1 MAQKYTLN
9 NAVSTKGSVRLK
21 LKRLEPA
28 IDLEKI
34 ANLQLEGLGKTPLDI
49 QNSKKLSLKKKSSE
63 LDNVELQFDGVGSA
77 ADGGSSSDSSPAPV
91 LYAQSGLVATDATNA
106 TASNASSSSTV
117 SSSLSEIPTAAWI
130 GLGLLGVAGVAVAV
144 SSSSNSS
151 NATTSSPP
159 PADTIS
165 PPPAD
170 TIAPQAQSVSANSE
184 TRKVTIVYGED
195 LNLNNL
201 PSNLAFSVTTGG
213 VENPVSNIEVIG
225 KNIILTLTNDF
236 TSGAILSI
244 SYADPTGAND
254 LNAIQDQSGNDA
266 SGLIYGVV
274 ADGYISG
281 AKIYIDANG
290 DNIAQESEYTGVT
303 TDSQG
308 KFFLPNSLPV
318 GALIAVGGINTDTGL
333 AQLTP
338 YLAPAGSMTINPFST
353 LLQAYI
359 KYSSGIGLDV
369 SVSQASIIIADSL
382 GIDLPSGMTLGSYNP
397 LAENQ
402 SSNLDDQI
410 LAAQVATLINLAA
423 DDSSTA
429 ALDILNRLAS
439 LIGQSI
445 DLSNSV
451 QLTTILTDI
460 VPSGEIATTV
470 DLISQSNRAI
480 AQSQDFFQITAIQNA
495 INDVTPANAPSIS
508 SSDSVNDGLNSIRVS
523 LNNTGAI
530 AGDVL
535 KLFNDGVILNSA
547 SAELLSADIARGYVD
562 FQLNL
567 VNGSHVI
574 AARIDSASSLSGV
587 VSTLFNINDVETSLA
602 VIASDSLSSNLSFE
616 YSEALTASL
625 FADLAYEHR
634 VQNSVDSFLQRTGWQ
649 ELGGNSELTVANAY
663 GIAAKRTSTNGTIDY
678 VISFEGSN
686 SPFQELADWTSA
698 NASEYGWSS
707 YYESLIPLVKQVID
721 DALFEERR
729 GKDVEIIITG
739 HSLGGA
745 AASVAYAD
753 LFLHPSINSGNV
765 WTEAG
770 APLSSTSRIYTGYSE
785 VDIAAIRS
793 LLLPN
798 IDTYTFGAPSFL
810 IEPTKLSGGEYA
822 SLAART
828 LATGLASSDWW
839 QAALNF
845 YQEAMNS
852 ITVNPSLLPNLT
864 GYANHV
870 FQFEHKNSS
879 TGTWDDPVANI
890 GTYDAGTNI
899 NIDLD
904 ASIYSRYKGGL
915 FNPIALH
922 SIEYYGESVARY
934 LEADTLTK
942 SGSQLLTSFTASG
955 NNDFILN
962 TSAVDALAGNDAFV
976 FSAAGTFAAEGDLG
990 DDSYAISAY
999 GVNLTLNGL
1008 GTDGADTVYFALPG
1022 LISTTTIGGAVKFT
1036 ITNGANTSSVTVNN
1050 WANHYVDQIAQIVE
1064 TADPWRI
1071 NYFDQALI
1079 GAAPTQLNGLH
1090 YTNHD
1095 GYGEPFVM
1103 AVPNGSNL
1111 GSKISLPTPIIAA
1124 VNGEVS
1130 FKVNGDFNPLL
1141 DTYVYTHGWTDNAR
1155 VDESGSIKAKLV
1167 YDAYVTKYGT
1177 GGGKTANI
1185 VMANWESLAASTRD
1199 PLESTGE
1206 PTYESSVTKQVGEVV
1221 ADALIKAGADINK
1234 TTLIGHSL
1242 GSFVVGSA
1250 ANEIVLRT
1258 GMKVK
1263 ELVAL
1268 DTAATNPFF
1277 PEYDIDARNGYDRS
1291 LLFGSGDAP
1300 YDFTDAIAT
1309 HTTSYTVI
1317 DSFGFSNSI
1326 GNMSGASG
1334 NNDRASTADSAY
1346 LIAYTSSDIGYFD
1359 FAPASPYHNGVVAAY
1374 ADLVT
1379 KGDLHPGLS
1388 NSALENKHF
1397 NDYGST
1403 SSTGAWDGV
1412 LAVNRPWLQE
1422 NVISYLPPKSIGW
1435 VSDVVNPTIY
1445 GSSENDVLFFDQF
1458 NTENR
1463 IGATLVGGLGN
1474 DFIGASTGSGVDHYR
1489 GDSGNDTFFFGFTK
1503 NQGTVLPYLDG
1514 SSFLNRGV
1522 DAYGIVE
1529 DFSLVDDT
1537 ITFGWASNLISISS
1551 GNDFSTG
1558 TFGGSKLSTLY
1569 GNGVAFSASNGD
1581 LVAYIKGID
1590 VTQAQ
1595 SEITAGSI
1603 RFNTLTNLDQD
1614 TFFNTPAP
1622 VIG

>member
-9 NAVSTKGSVRLK
+9 NAENTKGGVRLK
-21 LKRLEPA
+21 RKSLNQA
-28 IDLEKI
+28 IDAE
-34 ANLQLEGLGKTPLDI
+34 KTPLEI
-49 QNSKKLSLKKKSSE
+49 QHSKKLSLKKKSLE
-63 LDNVELQFDGVGSA
+63 LENVELQFDGVGST
-77 ADGGSSSDSSPAPV
+77 ADGSSSSDSLPAPV
-91 LYAQSGLVATDATNA
+91 LYAQSQIVATDAPKAADTS
-106 TASNASSSSTV
+106 ASNASSSSVTR
-117 SSSLSEIPTAAWI
+117 SSSSEISTATWI
-130 GLGLLGVAGVAVAV
+130 GLGLLGVAGVAVAA

-151 NATTSSPP
+151 NSTTSSPP
-159 PADTIS
+159 PPDTV
-165 PPPAD
+165 
-170 TIAPQAQSVSANSE
+170 APQAQSVSADSQ
-184 TRKVTIVYGED
+184 TRKVTIVYSE
-195 LNLNNL
+195 NLDASNL
-201 PSNLAFSVTTGG
+201 ASNLAFSVTTGG
-213 VENPVSNIEVIG
+213 VENPVTNTEVIG
-225 KNIILTLTNDF
+225 KNVILTLTNAF
-236 TSGAILSI
+236 ASGTILSV
-244 SYADPTGAND
+244 SYADPTSAND
-254 LNAIQDQSGNDA
+254 LNAIQDQQGNDA

-308 KFFLPNSLPV
+308 RFFLPNSLPV
-318 GALIAVGGINTDTGL
+318 GALIAVGGTNTDTGL

-359 KYSSGIGLDV
+359 NSSHGVDKTI
-369 SVSQASIIIADSL
+369 SQASILIANSL
-382 GIDLPSGMTLGSYNP
+382 GIDLPVGMTLGSYNP
-397 LAENQ
+397 LADNQ
-402 SSNLDDQI
+402 ASNLDDQI

-423 DDSSTA
+423 DDDSAA
-429 ALDILNRLAS
+429 ALVILNRLSS
-439 LIGQSI
+439 LIGQNV
-445 DLSNSV
+445 DLSNSG
-451 QLTTILTDI
+451 QLTTILTGI
-460 VPSGEIATTV
+460 VSSGEIAATV
-470 DLISQSNRAI
+470 DLISQSNQAI
-480 AQSQDFFQITAIQNA
+480 AQSKNFSQITAIQSA

-523 LNNTGAI
+523 LSNTGAI
-530 AGDVL
+530 AGDIL

-547 SAELLSADIARGYVD
+547 STELLGADIARGYVD
-562 FQLNL
+562 LQLNL
-567 VNGSHVI
+567 VNGSNAV
-574 AARIDSASSLSGV
+574 AARIDSASSALGQLS
-587 VSTLFNINDVETSLA
+587 SQFNINDTETPLA
-602 VIASDSLSSNLSFE
+602 VVGSNFLSSNLNFE

-625 FADLAYEHR
+625 FADLAYDHR
-634 VQNSVDSFLQRTGWQ
+634 VQNSVDAFLQRTGWQ
-649 ELGGNSELTVANAY
+649 ELGGNSELRVENAY
-663 GIAAKRTSTNGTIDY
+663 AIAAKRTSTNGTIDY

-686 SPFQELADWTSA
+686 SPFQELADWTNA
-698 NASEYGWSS
+698 NASEYGWSG
-707 YYESLIPLVKQVID
+707 YYESLIPLVQQVID
-721 DALFEERR
+721 DALVEKRLN
-729 GKDVEIIITG
+729 KDVEIIITG

-753 LFLHPSINSGNV
+753 LFLDPSINAGNV
-765 WTEAG
+765 WTEAD
-770 APLSSTSRIYTGYSE
+770 APLSSASRVYSGYSAG
-785 VDIAAIRS
+785 DIADIRS

-798 IDTYTFGAPSFL
+798 IDAYTFGAPSFL

-864 GYANHV
+864 NYANHV

-879 TGTWDDPVANI
+879 AGAWDDPVANI

-899 NIDLD
+899 NIDLA
-904 ASIYSRYKGGL
+904 ASIYGRYKGSL

-976 FSAAGTFAAEGDLG
+976 FSAAGTFTAEGDLG
-990 DDSYAISAY
+990 DDSYAISTY

-1022 LISTTTIGGAVKFT
+1022 LISATTIGNAVKFT
-1036 ITNGANTSSVTVNN
+1036 ITNGSDSSSVTVNN

-1064 TADPWRI
+1064 TTDPWRI
-1071 NYFDQALI
+1071 NYFDQDLI
-1079 GAAPTQLNGLH
+1079 GAAPTQLNGLR
-1090 YTNHD
+1090 YINQD

-1111 GSKISLPTPIIAA
+1111 GSVISLPTPLISA

-1141 DTYVYTHGWTDNAR
+1141 DTYVYAHGWTDNAR
-1155 VDESGSIKAKLV
+1155 VDETGSIKAKLV
-1167 YDAYVTKYGT
+1167 YDAYVAKYGT
-1177 GGGKTANI
+1177 DSGKTANI

-1199 PLESTGE
+1199 PVENTSE
-1206 PTYESSVTKQVGEVV
+1206 PTFESSVTKQVGEVV
-1221 ADALIKAGADINK
+1221 ADALLKAGADINK

-1317 DSFGFSNSI
+1317 DSFGFGNSI

-1334 NNDRASTADSAY
+1334 NNERASTADSAY
-1346 LIAYTSSDIGYFD
+1346 LVAYTSSDIGYFD
-1359 FAPASPYHNGVVAAY
+1359 LAPASPYHNGVVAAY

-1379 KGDLHPGLS
+1379 KGNLHPGLS
-1388 NSALENKHF
+1388 DSALENKHF
-1397 NDYGST
+1397 NDYGSI
-1403 SSTGAWDGV
+1403 STVGPWDGV
-1412 LAVNRPWLQE
+1412 LAVNRPWLE
-1422 NVISYLPPKSIGW
+1422 KNVISFLPPKSIGW

-1463 IGATLVGGLGN
+1463 VGATLVGGLGN
-1474 DFIGASTGSGVDHYR
+1474 DFIGASTGSGIDHYR
-1489 GDSGNDTFFFGFTK
+1489 GDLGNDTFFFGFTK

-1569 GNGVAFSASNGD
+1569 GDGVAFAASNGD
-1581 LVAYIKGID
+1581 LVAYIKGIN
-1590 VTQAQ
+1590 VAQAQ

-1603 RFNTLTNLDQD
+1603 VFSTLTNLDEA
-1614 TFFNTPAP
+1614 TFFNTSPS

>member
-1 MAQKYTLN
+1 MAQKYTPN
-9 NAVSTKGSVRLK
+9 HAGSTKGSVRLK
-21 LKRLEPA
+21 LKRLDPA
-28 IDLEKI
+28 MDLDGI
-34 ANLQLEGLGKTPLDI
+34 ANLQLAGLLKMPLDF
-49 QNSKKLSLKKKSSE
+49 QHAKKLSLKKKSLE
-63 LDNVELQFDGVGSA
+63 LENVELQFDAVGGT
-77 ADGGSSSDSSPAPV
+77 ADGSSGSESLPAPV
-91 LYAQSGLVATDATNA
+91 LYAQSGLVATDASNP
-106 TASNASSSSTV
+106 TASNASPSSVASG
-117 SSSLSEIPTAAWI
+117 SSREIPTAAWI

-144 SSSSNSS
+144 SSSSNSGG
-151 NATTSSPP
+151 ATTSSPP
-159 PADTIS
+159 PAATIF

-170 TIAPQAQSVSANSE
+170 TVAPQAQSISADSE

-195 LNLNNL
+195 LDSTNLA
-201 PSNLAFSVTTGG
+201 SNLAFSVTTGG
-213 VENPVSNIEVIG
+213 VENPVTNIEVIG
-225 KNIILTLTNDF
+225 KNVILTLTNAF
-236 TSGAILSI
+236 TGGAILSV
-244 SYADPTGAND
+244 SYADPTSAND
-254 LNAIQDQSGNDA
+254 LNAIQDQQGNDA

-303 TDSQG
+303 TDSEG
-308 KFFLPNSLPV
+308 RFFLPNSLPV

-333 AQLTP
+333 TQLTP

-359 KYSSGIGLDV
+359 NSSHGADKSI
-369 SVSQASIIIADSL
+369 SQASILIADSL

-397 LAENQ
+397 LAGNQ
-402 SSNLDDQI
+402 ASNLDDQI

-445 DLSNSV
+445 DLSNPG
-451 QLTTILTDI
+451 QLNTILAGI
-460 VPSGEIATTV
+460 VPSGEIAATV
-470 DLISQSNRAI
+470 NLISQSNQAI
-480 AQSQDFFQITAIQNA
+480 AQSQDFLQITAIQSA
-495 INDVTPANAPSIS
+495 IDDVTPANAPSIS
-508 SSDSVNDGLNSIRVS
+508 SSDGVNDGLNSIRVS
-523 LNNTGAI
+523 LTNTGAV

-535 KLFNDGVILNSA
+535 KLFNDGVTLNSA
-547 SAELLSADIARGYVD
+547 SLELLSADIARGYVD
-562 FQLNL
+562 VQLNL
-567 VNGSHVI
+567 DNGSNAVT
-574 AARIDSASSLSGV
+574 ARIDSASSPGLLS
-587 VSTLFNINDVETSLA
+587 TQLNINDTESPLA
-602 VIASDSLSSNLSFE
+602 VIASDSLSGNLSFE

-634 VQNSVDSFLQRTGWQ
+634 VQNSVDAFLQRTGWQ
-649 ELGGNSELTVANAY
+649 ELGGDSELRVANAY

-698 NASEYGWSS
+698 NASEYGWSG

-721 DALFEERR
+721 DALVEKRLN
-729 GKDVEIIITG
+729 KDVEIIITG

-753 LFLHPSINSGNV
+753 LFLDPSINAGNV
-765 WTEAG
+765 WTEAS
-770 APLSSTSRIYTGYSE
+770 APLSSISRIYSGYSAG
-785 VDIAAIRS
+785 DIADIRS

-828 LATGLASSDWW
+828 LVTGLASSDWW

-852 ITVNPSLLPNLT
+852 ITVNPALLPNLT

-899 NIDLD
+899 NIDLA
-904 ASIYSRYKGGL
+904 ASIYDRYKGSL

-942 SGSQLLTSFTASG
+942 SGTQLLTSFTATG

-976 FSAAGTFAAEGDLG
+976 FSTAGTFSAEGDLG
-990 DDSYAISAY
+990 DDSYAINAY
-999 GVNLTLNGL
+999 GVNLSLNGL
-1008 GTDGADTVYFALPG
+1008 GTHGADTLYFALPG
-1022 LISTTTIGGAVKFT
+1022 IISAASIGDAVKFT
-1036 ITNGANTSSVTVNN
+1036 ITNGADSSSVTVNN

-1064 TADPWRI
+1064 TTDPWRI
-1071 NYFDQALI
+1071 NYFDQDLI
-1079 GAAPTQLNGLH
+1079 GAAPTQLNGLR
-1090 YTNHD
+1090 YINHD

-1111 GSKISLPTPIIAA
+1111 GSKISLPTPAISA

-1141 DTYVYTHGWTDNAR
+1141 DTYVYAHGWTDNAR
-1155 VDESGSIKAKLV
+1155 VDETGSIKAKLV

-1177 GGGKTANI
+1177 GSSKTANI

-1199 PLESTGE
+1199 PLDSTSE
-1206 PTYESSVTKQVGEVV
+1206 PTFESSVTKQVGEVV
-1221 ADALIKAGADINK
+1221 ADALIQAGADINK

-1317 DSFGFSNSI
+1317 DSFGFGNSI

-1346 LIAYTSSDIGYFD
+1346 LVAYISSDIGYFD
-1359 FAPASPYHNGVVAAY
+1359 LAPASPYHNGVVAAY

-1379 KGDLHPGLS
+1379 KGDLNPGLS

-1397 NDYGST
+1397 NDYGSI
-1403 SSTGAWDGV
+1403 SPTGAWDGV
-1412 LAVNRPWLQE
+1412 LAVNRPWLQD

-1445 GSSENDVLFFDQF
+1445 GSSGNDVLFFDQF

-1463 IGATLVGGLGN
+1463 VGATLVGGLGN

-1489 GDSGNDTFFFGFTK
+1489 GDLGNDTFFFGFTK

-1522 DAYGIVE
+1522 DAYGIVD

-1537 ITFGWASNLISISS
+1537 ITFGWARNLISISS

-1558 TFGGSKLSTLY
+1558 TFGGSKLSALY
-1569 GNGVAFSASNGD
+1569 GDGVAFSASNGD

-1590 VTQAQ
+1590 VAQAQ
-1595 SEITAGSI
+1595 SEISAGSI
-1603 RFNTLTNLDQD
+1603 VFSTLTNLDQD
-1614 TFFNTPAP
+1614 TFFHTPAP